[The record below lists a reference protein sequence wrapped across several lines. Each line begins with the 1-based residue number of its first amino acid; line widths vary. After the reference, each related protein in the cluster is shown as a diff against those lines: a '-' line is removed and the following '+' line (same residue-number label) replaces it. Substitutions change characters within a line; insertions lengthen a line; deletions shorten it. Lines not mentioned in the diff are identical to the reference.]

1 MGSSTV
7 GYKKA
12 DYGNFN
18 EYIIDKIKSARN
30 SAAEERKYADDRIEN
45 LSKKEERTD
54 EEEQLLKQLVEERST
69 RKKGSFFGKALAHEF
84 GGDLLRRTKGTFSS
98 DPSKTEDP
106 ASSKRERF
114 SALIRGDIMRP
125 QENVVSP
132 EPMKQLDLPLDST
145 DKEAVKVEDV
155 GLKKWLSTVFDG
167 IIKNNNDVSKR
178 LSSLG
183 QQNKEQIST
192 QDDSS
197 SILSKIVGSV
207 DKLKTH
213 FDKNNKLQQ
222 EENNINSKQLELNL
236 DSQNKQEMTDES
248 SSIAKTTDTSS
259 SVSYKK
265 PLDQEDDNKI
275 KDGGEEGGGG
285 GAGILGKILD
295 ILDFLPVGRGL
306 KALRRLRKINFG
318 GLGGVFKRFRGGRRT
333 PSMVPPVKPMAEGGF
348 VEQPQQNVQPTTG
361 IVDLPSLSVNKQ
373 KQESTPVKVQPTKM
387 SSGGRITAPVGKQK
401 DITQNSSE
409 VKRKL
414 AEGGIF
420 DNPTKL
426 TVREPGSFIPLYR
439 NNPLRNAFSQTNI
452 TNRTVNKG
460 AVDKTS
466 QGKGYADPLAK
477 IIQLPTMAAG
487 GLLLSTMTSVFQ
499 NLGGIGKFL
508 KPFLDKMMG
517 PVATVFG
524 LPTSILGSMFGG
536 APAQAATLDA
546 KDIADFLKG
555 GKGKK
560 GKKGGSGGGGG
571 GGNNTPPPPGTETQ
585 YNVTGGQKITAD
597 MFGRGMGVRDGL
609 GSGNSPTGHT
619 GRDVGLPEGTPLS
632 VSAPGTVVDV
642 GNIGDA
648 NDPDGT
654 NGGYGNFVVIKLDDG
669 RYIKSAHHKRNLVR
683 TGDRVGPQA
692 DGSLKVIG
700 EVGSTGLSTGP
711 HMHLDLASG
720 YEKGSAKMLGLMNP
734 DNFILGGGI
743 IRGGNASATAAG
755 QYTPGAPAPN
765 PSGNPQRPS
774 TPPPAPAQ
782 RPPTQSPA
790 RPSASGRPTQGP
802 GSPGYGEGSR
812 NQQPQSPVSQALNSV
827 VTTAVRFDRFVRS
840 SPLSYIPGWP

>member
-167 IIKNNNDVSKR
+167 IIKNNNDVSKK

-183 QQNKEQIST
+183 QQNKEQSSS
-192 QDDSS
+192 QDNSS

-207 DKLKTH
+207 EKLRIH
-213 FDKNNKLQQ
+213 FDKDNKLQQ
-222 EENNINSKQLELNL
+222 QENDINSKQLELNL
-236 DSQNKQEMTDES
+236 DSQNQQEMSNEAASIGKTD
-248 SSIAKTTDTSS
+248 DTSS
-259 SVSYKK
+259 AVSYDKALDPEEDAKK
-265 PLDQEDDNKI
+265 KR
-275 KDGGEEGGGG
+275 GGKN
-285 GAGILGKILD
+285 ILGKLFD
-295 ILDFLPVGRGL
+295 ILPIGRRF
-306 KALRRLRKINFG
+306 KALRRLG
-318 GLGGVFKRFRGGRRT
+318 GMKLGRATRGLRGGGRM
-333 PSMVPPVKPMAEGGF
+333 PAMVPPVKPMAEGGT
-348 VEQPQQNVQPTTG
+348 VAPQQNVQPTTG
-361 IVDLPSLSVNKQ
+361 IVDLPSLSSNKQ
-373 KQESTPVKVQPTKM
+373 KQESPQPKVQPTKM
-387 SSGGRITAPVGKQK
+387 SSGGRIAAPTGRQK
-401 DITQNSSE
+401 DITQNNSE

-508 KPFLDKMMG
+508 KPFLDKLMG

-560 GKKGGSGGGGG
+560 GKKGGSDGGGGG
-571 GGNNTPPPPGTETQ
+571 GGNPPPPGTETQ
-585 YNVTGGQKITAD
+585 YNVTGGEKITAD

-609 GSGNSPTGHT
+609 GSGSSSTGHT
-619 GRDVGLPEGTPLS
+619 GRDVPLPEGTPLS

-642 GNIGDA
+642 GNMGDA
-648 NDPDGT
+648 NDPDGK

-683 TGDRVGPQA
+683 VGDRVGPQA

-700 EVGSTGLSTGP
+700 EVGTTGLSTGP

-720 YEKGSAKMLGLMNP
+720 YEKGGAKMLGLINP

-743 IRGGNASATAAG
+743 IRGGNARATAAG